1 MEPTVTQIRY
11 MFRRNC
17 ILGSV
22 EAKTLLTEQQHNSAT
37 YSQLALLTYLALAEL
52 VNPS

>member
-1 MEPTVTQIRY
+1 MVG
-11 MFRRNC
+11 RNG

-37 YSQLALLTYLALAEL
+37 YGQIALLTYLALAAL
-52 VNPS
+52 VNPG